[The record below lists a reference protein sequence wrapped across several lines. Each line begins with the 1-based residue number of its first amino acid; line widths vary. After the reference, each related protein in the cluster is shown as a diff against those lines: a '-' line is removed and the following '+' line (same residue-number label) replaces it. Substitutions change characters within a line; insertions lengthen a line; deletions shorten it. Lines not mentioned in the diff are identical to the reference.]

1 MEDAYQPIMPL
12 LMFQK
17 SLRHNSSS
25 SSSSV
30 KAYTSVKEC
39 SSRINPKRHIDDVN
53 RNSSTST
60 NYKNK
65 NNKKD
70 NKNNCAN
77 KNGESDWPGGTKRQK
92 IVASVPDKG
101 VDCPLS
107 RNPITPTHLE
117 NVEDG
122 ELSD

>member
-12 LMFQK
+12 LMSQK
-17 SLRHNSSS
+17 SLRYNSSSS

-30 KAYTSVKEC
+30 KEC
-39 SSRINPKRHIDDVN
+39 SSRTNPKRHIDDVN
-53 RNSSTST
+53 RNSSTSS

-65 NNKKD
+65 ND
-70 NKNNCAN
+70 KNNCIE
-77 KNGESDWPGGTKRQK
+77 KNGKSDFPGGTKRQK
-92 IVASVPDKG
+92 IVPLVPDKG
-101 VDCPLS
+101 VDCPVGS
-107 RNPITPTHLE
+107 RNPPPPTLLE